1 MCVVLYFCC
10 VVISLVDS
18 LRAIYL
24 YILQIDEL
32 EFTKWYMRSEERVL
46 SQVKHVFDSFDV
58 DKSGTIDRHELKMLL
73 EKLEPRVSDKDVEE
87 AIDVMYQS
95 GSRDEITFD
104 EFSDW
109 YKHSMIFERQKKE
122 VEEDMQGVWESLKP
136 PRGGGCL
143 AWTKYILVFPLVLVM
158 TFTIPDTKRPGLG
171 KWCYFSFSVSI
182 VWIAGFSWL
191 MVWWAEVIGNTIGI
205 PSVVMGL
212 TVLAA
217 GTSVPDLLTSVIV
230 ARRGNGD
237 MALSSSI
244 GSNLFDILVGL
255 PLPWFLYTVW
265 PTKPNFVY
273 VSFFRR
279 PVCQLTMF
287 DIENLT
293 TLYPLFA
300 KSRLEPRIFG
310 FQYSF
315 SLECSCLLLSLFT
328 ARVGN

>member
-1 MCVVLYFCC
+1 
-10 VVISLVDS
+10 
-18 LRAIYL
+18 
-24 YILQIDEL
+24 
-32 EFTKWYMRSEERVL
+32 
-46 SQVKHVFDSFDV
+46 
-58 DKSGTIDRHELKMLL
+58 
-73 EKLEPRVSDKDVEE
+73 VEE